1 MDDRIVDAYAGF
13 NDKRAAVEA
22 VWRILLDRYNLARPN
37 RASVRALDRT
47 VDGMIGEMAN
57 LISVDPA
64 TAPVDAAVDM
74 IEKLTVHLDV
84 AILAIHS
91 AVEAYDTAN
100 LETLHRFEN
109 HNPQVD
115 G

>member
-1 MDDRIVDAYAGF
+1 MGDRIVDAYAQY
-13 NDKRAAVEA
+13 NIKRAAVEA
-22 VWRILLDRYNLARPN
+22 VWRILLDRFGLERPN
-37 RASVRALDRT
+37 GASVRVLDRT

-57 LISVDPA
+57 WIHVDAA
-64 TAPVDAAVDM
+64 TAPVDVAVDM
-74 IEKLTVHLDV
+74 IDKLTVHLDV